1 MRFCFCAFF
10 DFAFIVVFIAICQS
24 QTKIKLKSKQKTTDL
39 ERLGAKLLKSL
50 KTTKTTQPTKSH
62 KESKPKMEN
71 ILLDIFIAF
80 SIIAICIVI
89 APILA
94 NLTRIPI
101 VVVEMFLGCFGVY
114 FGVFSHSEAF
124 EIMAKVGFLFL
135 MFLCGTEV
143 DLRGFSRLGKRFLK
157 SVVVYFV
164 VLYAL
169 TAIIVLV
176 LELPNVFIAA
186 LPVMSLGM
194 IMTLIKDYGKDKL
207 WLEISLAVGV
217 IGEVISIAILTLISG
232 FYHYGNSLRLYEN
245 LAVLLVFMLGIVGIF
260 WVFKMLFWWF
270 PNFKLFLMPYD
281 DLSNRDIRFVIMLFI
296 VFVALV
302 LFLDLEAVLGA
313 FLAGTIVAI
322 FFSYKHELV
331 GKLNEIGFGFFV
343 PLFFV
348 YVGSTLDLRLI
359 LQNPSYVLEGV
370 YIAIAMLILRLVA
383 ANMAFFRYFK
393 SAKSTTLFA
402 LSHAMPLTF
411 LVVTAKIADD
421 WNAINKDMY
430 YAFLIAAMIEGIA
443 FSIVIK
449 FLWNLWK
456 KPRK

>member
-1 MRFCFCAFF
+1 
-10 DFAFIVVFIAICQS
+10 
-24 QTKIKLKSKQKTTDL
+24 
-39 ERLGAKLLKSL
+39 
-50 KTTKTTQPTKSH
+50 
-62 KESKPKMEN
+62 MEN

-89 APILA
+89 APTLA

-281 DLSNRDIRFVIMLFI
+281 DLSNRDIRFVVMLFI

-348 YVGSTLDLRLI
+348 YVGSTLDLKLI

-370 YIAIAMLILRLVA
+370 YIAVAMLVLRLVA

-421 WNAINKDMY
+421 WNAISKDMY

-456 KPRK
+456 KPANSKISKKH